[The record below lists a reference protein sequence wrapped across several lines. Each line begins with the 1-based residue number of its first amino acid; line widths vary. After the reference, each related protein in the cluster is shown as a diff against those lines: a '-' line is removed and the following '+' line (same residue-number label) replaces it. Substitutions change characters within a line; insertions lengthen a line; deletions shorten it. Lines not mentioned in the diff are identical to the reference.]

1 MTYDIKHQASS
12 IKIMTYDINISIN
25 ININMM
31 DDGDVRKMQ
40 TAE

>member
-12 IKIMTYDINISIN
+12 IKIIHDIN